1 MKKYMLLFIIPVS
14 CICNLQAQFFLG
26 LRGSQYGGV
35 TNVDYNPAIAN
46 SPFFIDIN
54 LIAAAATINNNY
66 VGLDRQVILHPVLF
80 NSANF
85 QQDFLHERV
94 NGRDKNAYAG
104 AQLTGPLSFM
114 FQFGRKGHKRQNAIA
129 FTCHANLVANAENV
143 NETLA
148 RIAYY
153 GLGTNA
159 QAATNFLGQSL
170 SNANLGLKAAAWND
184 YGITYSRVILDKG
197 ENLIKVGGTLK
208 LEQPLAGAYAQLNN
222 LNYKWPEYDLLS
234 INRTS
239 VSYAYSEGLIT
250 SKGYSASAIAQN
262 LPGYLGNVFNT
273 KYAVPTVAADMGA
286 VYEWHPDHEKYSP
299 DYNCDCQSLKD
310 RDRYKLAVGFSIMDF
325 GALRFKRGDYSQNFY
340 ANINN
345 WEVAGDKFPNGL
357 QSLDDTIR
365 ARFQIL
371 PTKST
376 FTLWL
381 PTRFNIFIDYN
392 IYKEFGV
399 TVATMV
405 SPDMSPTQ
413 NMLTQVTTFSVTP
426 KYDNRWIGVYLPLS
440 YDVYGNF
447 SMGAT
452 LRLGPL
458 TIGTQDL
465 LGLFAKKYVYNADI
479 HASLKITIP
488 YNGICKKGDVR
499 FMKKAPIDFG

>member
-1 MKKYMLLFIIPVS
+1 MKKYMLLFIIS
-14 CICNLQAQFFLG
+14 ATGICNLKAQFFLG
-26 LRGSQYGGV
+26 LRGSPYGGV

-46 SPFFIDIN
+46 SPFLVDIN
-54 LIAAAATINNNY
+54 LIAVGATVNNNY
-66 VGLDRQVILHPVLF
+66 VGVSRQAILHPSLF
-80 NSANF
+80 GSANF
-85 QQDFLHERV
+85 QEDFLHERI
-94 NGRDKNAYAG
+94 NGRDKDAYAG

-129 FTCHANLVANAENV
+129 FTYHANIIANAENV

-159 QAATNFLGQSL
+159 ENATHFLGQSL

-184 YGITYSRVILDKG
+184 YGITYSRVVLDAG
-197 ENLIKVGGTLK
+197 ANLLKVGGTLK
-208 LEQPLAGAYAQLNN
+208 LEQPLAGGYLQVSN
-222 LNYKWPEYDLLS
+222 LNYRWPEYDLLS

-239 VSYAYSEGLIT
+239 VNYAYSTGMFT
-250 SKGYSASAIAQN
+250 SKGYSAPVISAA
-262 LPGYLGNVFNT
+262 LPGYLNNMFGF
-273 KYAVPTVAADMGA
+273 KYGSPTAAVDMGA
-286 VYEWHPDHEKYSP
+286 IYEWRPDRNKYTA
-299 DYNCDCQSLKD
+299 DLNCDCQNLKD
-310 RDRYKLAVGFSIMDF
+310 RDRYKLAAGFSVMDF
-325 GALRFKRGDYSQNFY
+325 GALRFNRGQYSENFY

-345 WEVAGDKFPNGL
+345 WEVANDKFPNGL
-357 QSLDDTIR
+357 QSVDDTIR
-365 ARFQIL
+365 SRFQTL
-371 PTKST
+371 PGKSY

-381 PTRFNIFIDYN
+381 PTRFNIFVDYFF
-392 IYKEFGV
+392 YKDFGV

-413 NMLTQVTTFSVTP
+413 NMLHEVTTFSVTP
-426 KYDNRWIGVYLPLS
+426 KYDMRWIGVYLPLS

-447 SMGAT
+447 GLGAT

-465 LGLFAKKYVYNADI
+465 LGLFVKKYVYNADI

-488 YNGICKKGDVR
+488 YQKLCKKGDVR
-499 FMKKAPIDFG
+499 FMKKGPVDFG